1 MGRQKGT
8 NNLPLYVDSQK
19 TFYLDY
25 KQENTIPGGEFLM
38 KKEFGNHFLVFVG
51 TD

>member
-8 NNLPLYVDSQK
+8 NNLSLYVDSQK

-25 KQENTIPGGEFLM
+25 KQENTILGREFLM
-38 KKEFGNHFLVFVG
+38 KKEFGSHFVVFVG